1 MFRSALLLGAAGIAL
16 LSAASPGW
24 AQPHAPAVESVVVTA
39 TPLAGSNLAT
49 IPSKV
54 DADQILQQGGSSLA
68 DSLANVPGVS
78 TFGSPRRRH
87 RSALRA
93 RPLSDQGQSALGRE
107 ADATQTPRGQNL
119 HGHVWSFLH
128 RPG

>member
-78 TFGSPRRRH
+78 SSG
-87 RSALRA
+87 
-93 RPLSDQGQSALGRE
+93 
-107 ADATQTPRGQNL
+107 
-119 HGHVWSFLH
+119 
-128 RPG
+128 